1 MNKIL
6 KLNEISPLINDILKD
21 NYELTNDCA
30 NPEGIILRSYKM
42 HDYDIPSSLLAVA
55 RAGAG
60 VNNIPLDKMTEAGV
74 AVFNTPGANAN
85 AVKELVICALLL
97 ASRKLVDG
105 INWTQ
110 TLEPNSELPGLVE
123 KGKKAFIGP
132 ELSGKKLGVI
142 GLGAIG
148 RMVANTAVDLDMTVL
163 GYDPYISVDGAWSL
177 SRKVSHVTDI
187 KEIFT
192 ECDYITL
199 HVPLT
204 NDTRNTVSAESIAL
218 MKDGVKIINCSRGE
232 LVDNESII
240 AAAESGKV
248 GRYISD
254 FPSAELVGKKNI
266 VLIPHLGAS
275 TPEAED
281 NCAVMAARELKDYI
295 ENGNIVNSVNF
306 PNVSAPRTGKTRIT
320 ILHKNISNMI
330 AKASAFIGEKGIN
343 IDNLVSS
350 SRGNIGY
357 MIIDADGDISSDI
370 VNEMTAQDGFL
381 RVRVIK

>member
-21 NYELTNDCA
+21 NYELTNECA
-30 NPEGIILRSYKM
+30 EPQGIILRSFKM
-42 HDYDIPSSLLAVA
+42 HDYTIPSSLLAVA

-60 VNNIPLDKMTEAGV
+60 VNNIPLDKMTDAGV

-85 AVKELVICALLL
+85 AVKELVIGCMIL
-97 ASRKLVDG
+97 ASRKILRG
-105 INWTQ
+105 ANWTQ
-110 TLEPNSELPGLVE
+110 SLEPNDELAGLVE

-132 ELSGKKLGVI
+132 EIAGKKLGVI

-148 RMVANTAVDLDMTVL
+148 RMVANTAVDLDMTVM
-163 GYDPYISVDGAWSL
+163 GYDPFISIDGAWSL
-177 SRKVSHVTDI
+177 SRKVNHVTDI
-187 KEIFT
+187 KEIFAN
-192 ECDYITL
+192 CDYITL
-199 HVPLT
+199 HAPLT
-204 NDTRNTVSAESIAL
+204 DQTRNTVNAESIAL

-232 LVDNESII
+232 LVDN
-240 AAAESGKV
+240 AAIVKACESGKV

-254 FPSAELVGKKNI
+254 FPSKDLVNKENI
-266 VLIPHLGAS
+266 ILIPHLGAS

-281 NCAVMAARELKDYI
+281 NCAVMAAKELKDYI
-295 ENGNIVNSVNF
+295 ENGNVVNSVNF

-330 AKASAFIGEKGIN
+330 ATASTFLGEKGIN

-357 MIIDADGDISSDI
+357 MIIDADSDI
-370 VNEMTAQDGFL
+370 DANLVKELVAQDGFL
-381 RVRVIK
+381 KVRIIK

>member
-6 KLNEISPLINDILKD
+6 KLNEISPLINDILKET
-21 NYELTNDCA
+21 YELTSECSD
-30 NPEGIILRSYKM
+30 PKGIILRSFKM
-42 HDYDIPSSLLAVA
+42 HDYAIPASLLAVA

-85 AVKELVICALLL
+85 AVKELVIGCVIL
-97 ASRKLVDG
+97 ASRKILRG
-105 INWTQ
+105 ANWIQ
-110 TLEPNSELPGLVE
+110 TLEPNDELAGLVE

-132 ELSGKKLGVI
+132 EIAGKKLGVI

-148 RMVANTAVDLDMTVL
+148 RMVANTAVDLDMTVM
-163 GYDPYISVDGAWSL
+163 GYDPFISIDGAWSL
-177 SRKVSHVTDI
+177 SRKVNHVTDI
-187 KEIFT
+187 KEIFAN
-192 ECDYITL
+192 CDYITL
-199 HVPLT
+199 HAPLT
-204 NDTRNTVSAESIAL
+204 NDTRNTINADSIAL

-232 LVDNESII
+232 LVDNAAII
-240 AAAESGKV
+240 KACADGKV

-254 FPSAELVGKKNI
+254 FPSKDLVGKENI
-266 VLIPHLGAS
+266 ILIPHLGAS

-281 NCAVMAARELKDYI
+281 NCAVMAAKELKDYI
-295 ENGNIVNSVNF
+295 ENGNVTNSVNF

-330 AKASAFIGEKGIN
+330 ATASAFLGEKGIN
-343 IDNLVSS
+343 INNLVSS

-357 MIIDADGDISSDI
+357 MIIDADSDI
-370 VNEMTAQDGFL
+370 DANLENEMVAQDGFL
-381 RVRVIK
+381 KVRIIK